1 MSGERRLFRPAPY
14 VEPRPFDVWTRANAG
29 EVLPGMIAPLT
40 WSTIGAALNDWFQR
54 SLTELGFRDARGV
67 AFATLYQGRL
77 YFNVGAMYHYYVK
90 EGGMPSRAVLQP
102 FGGPGADHGL
112 PFPDQGVRWR
122 KMLRLLPAMSRQSR
136 RQQRAPEMLRASI
149 PLAEDAAR
157 RLASLDLESM
167 SLQELFE
174 AEVDATGRLEPFYQ
188 VFNDCNGAAFAA
200 YGALSYLLEQWA
212 GDASLANDLVGG
224 LEMTKTAE
232 GSAELWRIARK
243 AAARADVRSL
253 VARSSPVTMLDDLAA
268 HPAGA
273 PIASDLCHFLSMF
286 GHRAA
291 DELDIANPRWAEDP
305 APLLAIFK
313 SYVVS
318 PPRGGPSDVA
328 ERQRQAREA
337 AEARVDALLRRRLAD
352 RLLPWKRLVLQSY
365 IRQAQTFV
373 PLREDPK
380 FYLLKVML
388 PLRRCHL
395 EIGRRLTAAGL
406 LGAPEHVFYIEAEEL
421 EGACTQPRPDPALGD
436 RVRERLAQYE
446 RWSHLPVPWAL
457 DAEKRPI
464 PERTPARPDGRLLRG
479 LPASSGRVTARARV
493 ITDLRQAD
501 EMRRGEI
508 LVAPFTDPGWTPLF
522 PLSAAIVTDLGG
534 LLSHGA
540 VVARE
545 YGVPAVVNT
554 AVATAVIRTG
564 DLVTVDGSAGTVL
577 IEAGEG

>member
-1 MSGERRLFRPAPY
+1 MVTERRFFRPAPY
-14 VEPRPFDVWTRANAG
+14 VEQRPFDLWTRANAG
-29 EVLPGMIAPLT
+29 EVLPGMISPLT

-54 SLTELGFRDARGV
+54 SLTEAGFRDAHGV
-67 AFATLYQGRL
+67 AFATLYHGRL
-77 YFNVGAMYHYYVK
+77 YFNVGAMYHYYVV
-90 EGGMPSRAVLQP
+90 EGGLPSRAVLQP

-112 PFPDQGVRWR
+112 PFPDQGLRWG
-122 KMLRLLPAMSRQSR
+122 KVLRFLSAMSRQSR
-136 RQQRAPEMLRASI
+136 RQQRAPETLRASI
-149 PLAEDAAR
+149 PLAEEAAR

-167 SLQELFE
+167 SLRELFE
-174 AEVDATGRLEPFYQ
+174 TEVDVTERLEPFYE

-200 YGALSYLLEQWA
+200 YGTLSYLLEQWV

-243 AAARADVRSL
+243 AAARADVRAL
-253 VARSSPVTMLDDLAA
+253 VARSSPATMIEDLAA

-273 PIASDLCHFLSMF
+273 PIASELRHFLSMF

-291 DELDIANPRWAEDP
+291 DELDIVNPRWAEDP

-313 SYVVS
+313 SYVVT
-318 PPRGGPSDVA
+318 PPQGGPADVA

-352 RLLPWKRLVLQSY
+352 RLLPWKRLVLRYY

-380 FYLLKVML
+380 FYLLRVML

-395 EIGRRLTAAGL
+395 EIGKRLVDAGVL
-406 LGAPEHVFYIEAEEL
+406 AAPEHVFYIEADEL
-421 EGACTQPRPDPALGD
+421 EGACTQPQPDPALRE
-436 RVRERLAQYE
+436 RVRERLEQYE

-464 PERTPARPDGRLLRG
+464 PEREPDRPDGRVLRG
-479 LPASSGRVTARARV
+479 LPASSGKVTARARV

-501 EMRRGEI
+501 EMRQGEV

-554 AVATAVIRTG
+554 AVATSVIRTG
-564 DLVTVDGSAGTVL
+564 DVITVDGSAGTVV
-577 IEAGEG
+577 IETAGR

>member
-1 MSGERRLFRPAPY
+1 MEGQRRLFRPAPY
-14 VEPRPFDVWTRANAG
+14 VEPRPFDLWTRANAG
-29 EVLPGMIAPLT
+29 EVLPGMITPLT

-54 SLTELGFRDARGV
+54 SLTEAGFRDAHGV
-67 AFATLYQGRL
+67 AFATLYHGRL
-77 YFNVGAMYHYYVK
+77 YFNVGAMYHYYVV
-90 EGGMPSRAVLQP
+90 EGGMPSRAVLQS
-102 FGGPGADHGL
+102 FGGPSGDHGL
-112 PFPDQGVRWR
+112 PLPEQGLRWGKLIR
-122 KMLRLLPAMSRQSR
+122 FLPAMSRQSR
-136 RQQRAPEMLRASI
+136 RQQRAPESLRACI
-149 PLAEDAAR
+149 PVAEESAR

-167 SLQELFE
+167 TVREIFE
-174 AEVDATGRLEPFYQ
+174 AEVQATERLEPFYE

-200 YGALSYLLEQWA
+200 YGTLSYLLEQWV

-243 AAARADVRSL
+243 AAARAEVRAL
-253 VARSSPVTMLDDLAA
+253 VARSSPGTMLDDLAA

-273 PIASDLCHFLSMF
+273 PIASELRHFLAVF

-305 APLLAIFK
+305 AALLAIFK

-318 PPRGGPSDVA
+318 PPQGGPADVA
-328 ERQRQAREA
+328 ERQRRARAEA
-337 AEARVDALLRRRLAD
+337 LARVDRLLRGRLAD
-352 RLLPWKRLVLQSY
+352 HLFPWKRVVLHYY

-380 FYLLKVML
+380 FYLLRVML

-395 EIGRRLTAAGL
+395 EIGRRLADAGVL
-406 LGAPEHVFYIEAEEL
+406 AKPEHVFYIEAEEL
-421 EGACTQPRPDPALGD
+421 ETACMHPEGDPALRE

-457 DAEKRPI
+457 DADKCPI
-464 PERTPARPDGRLLRG
+464 PEREPERPDGRVLRG

-501 EMRRGEI
+501 EMRQGEI

-554 AVATAVIRTG
+554 AVATSVIRTG
-564 DLVTVDGSAGTVL
+564 DLITVDGSAGTVV
-577 IEAGEG
+577 IEG

>member
-1 MSGERRLFRPAPY
+1 METRASWLRRQVR
-14 VEPRPFDVWTRANAG
+14 VEARPFDLWTRANAG
-29 EVLPGMIAPLT
+29 EVLPGLITPLT

-54 SLTELGFRDARGV
+54 SLVEAGFREAEGV

-77 YFNVGAMYHYYVK
+77 YFNVGAMYHYYVVR
-90 EGGMPSRAVLQP
+90 GGLPSRAVLQP
-102 FGGPGADHGL
+102 FGGPGADQGL
-112 PFPDQGVRWR
+112 PFPEAGLRWAR
-122 KMLRLLPAMSRQSR
+122 LLRFLPAMGRQGR
-136 RQQRAPEMLRASI
+136 RQQRAPETLRRSI
-149 PLAEDAAR
+149 PLADEAAR
-157 RLASLDLESM
+157 FLASLDVARL

-174 AEVDATGRLEPFYQ
+174 AEQRVTEQLEPFYQ
-188 VFNDCNGAAFAA
+188 VFNDCNGAAFSA
-200 YGALSYLLEQWA
+200 YGTLSYLLELWT
-212 GDASLANDLVGG
+212 GDPSLANDLVVG

-232 GSAELWRIARK
+232 GSAELWRIARR
-243 AAARADVRSL
+243 AAARADVRTL
-253 VARSSPVTMLDDLAA
+253 VARSSPATMLDDLAA
-268 HPAGA
+268 HPAAA
-273 PIASDLCHFLSMF
+273 PIASDLRHFLSLF

-291 DELDIANPRWAEDP
+291 DELNIVNPRWAEDP
-305 APLLAIFK
+305 APLMAVFK

-318 PPRGGPSDVA
+318 PPPGGPADVP
-328 ERQRQAREA
+328 ERQRATREA
-337 AEARVDALLRRRLAD
+337 AMARVDALLRRRLID
-352 RLLPWKRLVLQSY
+352 RVVPWKRLVLRSY

-395 EIGRRLTAAGL
+395 EIGARLMS
-406 LGAPEHVFYIEAEEL
+406 LGILDQPEHVFYIDAEEL
-421 EGACTQPRPDPALGD
+421 ESACTRPEPDRELRD
-436 RVRERLAQYE
+436 RVRERLRAYE
-446 RWSHLPVPWAL
+446 QWSHLPIPWAL

-464 PERTPARPDGRLLRG
+464 EERPRERSDGRVLRG
-479 LPASSGRVTARARV
+479 LAASSGRVTALARV

-501 EMRRGEI
+501 TMREGEI

-554 AVATAVIRTG
+554 GVATSVIRTG
-564 DLVTVDGSAGTVL
+564 DRITVDGSAGTVE
-577 IEAGEG
+577 IEA

>member
-1 MSGERRLFRPAPY
+1 MTGDRRLFRPAPY
-14 VEPRPFDVWTRANAG
+14 VEPRPFDLWTRANAG
-29 EVLPGMIAPLT
+29 EVLPGMITPLT

-54 SLTELGFRDARGV
+54 SLQEAGFRDAHGV

-77 YFNVGAMYHYYVK
+77 YFNVGAMYHYYVE
-90 EGGMPSRAVLQP
+90 EGGMPSRAVLQS
-102 FGGPGADHGL
+102 FGGPAADHGL
-112 PFPDQGVRWR
+112 PFPEQGLRWR
-122 KMLRLLPAMSRQSR
+122 KLIRFLPAMSRQSR
-136 RQQRAPEMLRASI
+136 RQQRAPETLRACI

-157 RLASLDLESM
+157 RLASLDLGT
-167 SLQELFE
+167 LTLRELFE
-174 AEVDATGRLEPFYQ
+174 AELEATQRLEPFYQ
-188 VFNDCNGAAFAA
+188 VFNDCNGAAFAT
-200 YGALSYLLEQWA
+200 YGALAFLLERWV
-212 GDASLANDLVGG
+212 GDASLANDLVAG

-232 GSAELWRIARK
+232 CSAELWRIARK
-243 AAARADVRSL
+243 AAARADVRAL
-253 VARSSPVTMLDDLAA
+253 VARSSPATMLDDLAA

-273 PIASDLCHFLSMF
+273 PVASDLRRFLAEF

-291 DELDIANPRWAEDP
+291 DELDIVNPRWAEDP

-318 PPRGGPSDVA
+318 PPQGGPADVT
-328 ERQRQAREA
+328 ERQRQARTA
-337 AEARVDALLRRRLAD
+337 AQARVEQLLRQRLVD
-352 RLLPWKRLVLQSY
+352 RLFPWKRLILRAY

-380 FYLLKVML
+380 FHLLKVML

-395 EIGRRLTAAGL
+395 EIGRRLADLGL
-406 LGAPEHVFYIEAEEL
+406 LDRAEDVFYIEAEEL
-421 EGACTQPRPDPALGD
+421 EAACTQAHPDPALRE
-436 RVRERLAQYE
+436 RVRERVARYE
-446 RWSHLPVPWAL
+446 QWRHLPVPWAL
-457 DAEKRPI
+457 DADKRPI
-464 PERTPARPDGRLLRG
+464 PERTPAQPDGRVLRG
-479 LPASSGRVTARARV
+479 LPASSGRATGRARV

-501 EMRRGEI
+501 EMRQGEI

-554 AVATAVIRTG
+554 AVATSVIRTG
-564 DLVTVDGSAGTVL
+564 DRITVDGSAGTVE
-577 IEAGEG
+577 IEGA